1 MLTLGQWTFI
11 LLIFA
16 GALPKGAGQV
26 YNMKRITLLIAT
38 LLAAF
43 SFTSCDKEN
52 GKDNPKDDPVID
64 YPYSYY
70 EPCMMWGE
78 AKEEVMQFMSST
90 YPSWT
95 LDAGSSSDN
104 EIFYLDGKYKA
115 INMSYTFEDGKLESS
130 AIAYPLQSDSFDKFK
145 SDIEGRYKVE
155 LEFQGVYSGTE
166 LYFAHSDAKNMDINL
181 TNSNSKDMFYTIMAS
196 FTGTGPA
203 PSDEIKFDITPS
215 NKATLNFTDLM
226 SILLTFPEAKEVSLY
241 NDIFKNETFSLVD
254 SEGNTIWEIGAS
266 SSLVSCA
273 GNEINVQV
281 PIYLYDNLTA
291 EGDYTLVITPNT
303 ILVDGKML
311 PEQHITYHLTA
322 NHPVLEPFELN
333 FDSKVTNTE
342 ELHFYIPDGIE
353 AVGCAFY
360 GGTPIYDEDNN
371 DAGEVYNFGQIDD
384 NHFFLTLRMTATD
397 QSKTYHFDLAEGLI
411 TGRTAFGDIPSA
423 ATSVTFCL

>member
-1 MLTLGQWTFI
+1 MKTSSNFLW
-11 LLIFA
+11 
-16 GALPKGAGQV
+16 GALFV
-26 YNMKRITLLIAT
+26 IA
-38 LLAAF
+38 LCIM
-43 SFTSCDKEN
+43 SSCDKEN
-52 GKDNPKDDPVID
+52 GKDDPTLV
-64 YPYSYY
+64 YPYSYH
-70 EPCMMWGE
+70 EPYLMWGA

-90 YPSWT
+90 YSSWS
-95 LDAGSSSDN
+95 LDASSSSDT
-104 EIFYLDGKYKA
+104 ELLYLDGKYKT

-130 AIAYPLQSDSFDKFK
+130 AIAYPLQSTSFDKFK

-155 LEFQGVYSGTE
+155 LEFQRVYSGTE
-166 LYFAHSDAKNMDINL
+166 LYSAHSDAKNMDINL

-196 FTGTGPA
+196 FIGTGPA

-226 SILLTFPEAKEVSLY
+226 NIQLTFPEAKEVSIY

-266 SSLVSCA
+266 SDMVSCV
-273 GNEINVQV
+273 GNEIKIEV
-281 PIYLYDNLTA
+281 PLYLYDNLTT
-291 EGDYTLVITPNT
+291 EGDYTFAITPNT
-303 ILVDGKML
+303 VLMDGKML

-322 NHPVLEPFELN
+322 IHPVVEPFELK

-353 AVGCAFY
+353 AVGWAFY

-371 DAGEVYNFGQIDD
+371 DAGKVYNFGQIDD

-411 TGRTAFGDIPSA
+411 TGRTAFGDISSA
-423 ATSVTFCL
+423 ATTVTFGL